1 MESWMV
7 AHAEIELKVGGLMR
21 THYDPKG
28 ALGDPKTIVNQIL
41 SFEPERML
49 SIKVFKPPDD
59 FPLPEAVKDTWTV
72 IYFQPLE
79 PGMTNVRIIGLG
91 FSDEPDS
98 QKLKEFFLRGNA
110 WTLEQLQKKFW
121 PTCASPGMITNP
133 AIPPEPVRDYHS
145 LRRRPHEASGSGAIR
160 SRSPWI
166 RATAGFA
173 RRGRCRR
180 SDQAC
185 HAPSGSASID

>member
-1 MESWMV
+1 MRYQLQSLFGSILGLAGAFSAPAASADTQPLITEAIINAPVTEVWRLFTTKEGMESWMV
-7 AHAEIELKVGGLMR
+7 AHAEIELKVSGLMR

-49 SIKVFKPPDD
+49 SIKVFQAPDD
-59 FPLPEAVKDTWTV
+59 FPFPEPVKDMWTV

-91 FSDEPDS
+91 FGDDADS
-98 QKLKEFFLRGNA
+98 QKLKDFFRKGNA

-121 PTCASPGMITNP
+121 PSCASCQQ
-133 AIPPEPVRDYHS
+133 D
-145 LRRRPHEASGSGAIR
+145 
-160 SRSPWI
+160 
-166 RATAGFA
+166 
-173 RRGRCRR
+173 
-180 SDQAC
+180 
-185 HAPSGSASID
+185 

>member
-1 MESWMV
+1 MNYRLQAFVGSALALAGMFVAPTAKADAHTLVTEAIINAPVTEVWRLFTTREGMESWMV
-7 AHAEIELKVGGLMR
+7 AHAEIDLKVGGLMR

-28 ALGDPKTIVNQIL
+28 VLGDPKTIVNQIL

-59 FPLPEAVKDTWTV
+59 FPFPEPVKDMWTV

-98 QKLKEFFLRGNA
+98 QKLKEFFRKGNG
-110 WTLEQLQKKFW
+110 WTLEQLQKKYW
-121 PTCASPGMITNP
+121 PTCASCQK
-133 AIPPEPVRDYHS
+133 E
-145 LRRRPHEASGSGAIR
+145 
-160 SRSPWI
+160 
-166 RATAGFA
+166 
-173 RRGRCRR
+173 
-180 SDQAC
+180 
-185 HAPSGSASID
+185 

>member
-1 MESWMV
+1 MTNLLQWFLRTMLELAGVLAAHPASADQPPLITEAIINAPVGEVWRLFTTKEGMESWMV

-49 SIKVFKPPDD
+49 SIKVYQAPVD
-59 FPLPEAVKDTWTV
+59 FPLPEAVKDMWTV

-79 PGMTNVRIIGLG
+79 PGMTNVRIIGMG
-91 FSDEPDS
+91 FTDDADS
-98 QKLKEFFLRGNA
+98 QKLKEFFRKGNS

-121 PTCASPGMITNP
+121 PACASCQK
-133 AIPPEPVRDYHS
+133 E
-145 LRRRPHEASGSGAIR
+145 
-160 SRSPWI
+160 
-166 RATAGFA
+166 
-173 RRGRCRR
+173 
-180 SDQAC
+180 
-185 HAPSGSASID
+185 